1 CHAQRIYRF
10 ISLSFAYLW
19 VPLQVLFRFDKNNN
33 QKVDSP
39 DSSGLKVP
47 QREGGGKTV
56 IFGLITFAHWLY
68 KNSQAKMQP
77 TENSTPL
84 CRLDYFNTHQR
95 TLL

>member
-1 CHAQRIYRF
+1 MAQHIYRLTF
-10 ISLSFAYLW
+10 LSFAYLW

-33 QKVDSP
+33 QKV
-39 DSSGLKVP
+39 
-47 QREGGGKTV
+47 GGGGGEGKTI

-84 CRLDYFNTHQR
+84 CGLDYFNTPENSLTH
-95 TLL
+95 